1 MWDSL
6 LEFGRARSLTFS
18 PEMGRGRGG
27 PGPEPRRGGGCR
39 ARAPSHPPT
48 AELLGPLLAV
58 PQAHPSP
65 ENRRRESRPRLGP
78 APPLPLP
85 ERTAWPL
92 RPLPPPA
99 SCFAAL
105 AALREAGPGVG
116 KSGFPAAALGLGA
129 AETYRRPCGVGRVS
143 GLWEGTRGEGQGA
156 TTWDRAQRS
165 VPKRFSGQGVPL
177 GSGSVLCGCSWWN
190 LSLGRRKGEASVG
203 FRPPQLGD
211 DRFMLL

>member
-27 PGPEPRRGGGCR
+27 PGPEPRRGGGWR
-39 ARAPSHPPT
+39 ARAPSHPPP

-58 PQAHPSP
+58 PRAHPSP
-65 ENRRRESRPRLGP
+65 ENRRRESRARLAP
-78 APPLPLP
+78 APP
-85 ERTAWPL
+85 RPL

-105 AALREAGPGVG
+105 AARTEAGPGVG
-116 KSGFPAAALGLGA
+116 NSRFPAAALGLRA
-129 AETYRRPCGVGRVS
+129 AEAYRRPCGVGRVS
-143 GLWEGTRGEGQGA
+143 GLCEDTRGEGQGA

-165 VPKRFSGQGVPL
+165 VPERFSGQGVPL
-177 GSGSVLCGCSWWN
+177 GSGSVLCGCSW
-190 LSLGRRKGEASVG
+190 
-203 FRPPQLGD
+203 
-211 DRFMLL
+211 